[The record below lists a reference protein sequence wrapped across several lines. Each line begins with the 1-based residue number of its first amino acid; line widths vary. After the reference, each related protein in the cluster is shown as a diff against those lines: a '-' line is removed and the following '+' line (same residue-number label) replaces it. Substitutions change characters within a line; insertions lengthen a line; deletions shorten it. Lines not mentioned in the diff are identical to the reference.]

1 MDIMN
6 DATKSSGTGRDLRLD
21 LFRGMANWA
30 IFLDHVPNNV
40 VAWLTMR
47 NYGFSDA
54 AELFVFVSGFTV
66 AFVYSKML
74 RAKGL
79 LAAAAGILGRV
90 WQIYVAYVLLFVFYV
105 VAVGYVAQRYGHA
118 HLLDEYNIRSLIAD
132 PVEFLKHGLLL
143 EYRPLNLD
151 VLPLYIAL
159 MAPFPAVL
167 WSLTKAPGVTLA
179 GSIALY
185 AAARSFG
192 WNLPGYPSGSWYFNP
207 FAWQLLFVIGAW
219 TATVDRGTLDRTLR
233 SGIVLPLAIAVV
245 AFSAIV
251 TVALR
256 TGNDWMMPDTLRLVF
271 SMNDKTNLAPYRIA
285 HFLSLAIIVARLVPR
300 NAPALAWPVWRPL
313 IVSGQH
319 SLEVFCA
326 GTFFAA
332 VAYFALDL
340 VDGSLLAQFVVSA
353 AGIGA
358 MVGVAYFRSW
368 SKKSRSLGEGQG
380 AGERPIADP
389 DELVANGKS
398 MKPIGGFHG
407 R

>member
-6 DATKSSGTGRDLRLD
+6 DTTKSGGTGRDLRLD
-21 LFRGMANWA
+21 LFRGIANWA

-54 AELFVFVSGFTV
+54 AELFVYVSGYTV
-66 AFVYSKML
+66 AFVYSKTL

-118 HLLDEYNIRSLIAD
+118 HLLDEYNIRSLIAE

-159 MAPFPAVL
+159 MAPFPLVL
-167 WSLTKAPGVTLA
+167 WSLIKAPNLTLA

-192 WNLPGYPSGSWYFNP
+192 WNLPGYPSGAWYFNP

-219 TATVDRGTLDRTLR
+219 TATIDRATLDRTLR

-245 AFSAIV
+245 AISAIV
-251 TVALR
+251 MLAPL
-256 TGNDWMMPDTLRLVF
+256 TGNGWLLPETLRLPLPAT
-271 SMNDKTNLAPYRIA
+271 DKTNLAPYRIA
-285 HFLSLAIIVARLVPR
+285 HFLALAIIVARLVPR

-326 GTFFAA
+326 GTFLAA

-340 VDGSLLAQFVVSA
+340 VDGSIASQFVVSA
-353 AGIGA
+353 AGICA
-358 MVGVAYFRSW
+358 MVAVAYFRKW
-368 SKKSRSLGEGQG
+368 SKEARSQP
-380 AGERPIADP
+380 AMAR
-389 DELVANGKS
+389 
-398 MKPIGGFHG
+398 
-407 R
+407 